1 MCRLGVLVKGM
12 DMRSLT
18 LGVLAVTSMMLCGC
32 GGVYYNTME
41 KLGYAKRDMLVD
53 RVQEARDAQEEAKQQ
68 FQSALEQF
76 TAVTNFQGG
85 DLEKMYNKLK
95 GEFDRSESKAQ
106 AVTKRINNVE
116 SVGEAL
122 FKEWESELDQ
132 YSSPD
137 LQRLSENK
145 LRQTRL
151 RYARVVAAM
160 RSAEMKIDP
169 VLTAFRDQ
177 VLFLKHNLNAQAL
190 ASLQNELVSIE
201 TNVAGLIQEMEASI
215 AEANAFIEA
224 MNRDEKK

>member
-1 MCRLGVLVKGM
+1 M

-18 LGVLAVTSMMLCGC
+18 LGTLAVTLAVLCGC

-41 KLGYAKRDMLVD
+41 KLGYHKREMLVD

-68 FQSALEQF
+68 FQSALEEF
-76 TAVTNFQGG
+76 TAVTKFQGG
-85 DLEKMYNKLK
+85 DLEKTYNKLK
-95 GEFDRSESKAQ
+95 DQLGRSESKAQ
-106 AVTKRINNVE
+106 AVSKRINDVE

-137 LQRLSENK
+137 LRRLSEDK

-151 RYARVVAAM
+151 RYARLLGAM

-190 ASLQNELVSIE
+190 ASLQNELASIE
-201 TNVAGLIQEMEASI
+201 TDVAGLIREMEASI
-215 AEANAFIEA
+215 AEANAFIKA
-224 MNRDEKK
+224 MNRDQK